1 MTSSKRV
8 VLIDNYD
15 SFTWNLYEYLCQEGA
30 EVLVYRNDEI
40 TVDEVAALNPEIV
53 FISPG
58 PGHPKTDSGISRECI
73 KYFTGKVPVFGVCMG
88 QQCMFDVF
96 GGEVAYA
103 GEIVHGKTSPIYH
116 DNKGFFK
123 GVPQGVAVTRYHSLA
138 GLKSS
143 LPDVLEITAKT
154 EGGIIMGVRHKKYTV
169 EGVQFHPESILTE
182 EGHLMLRNI
191 LSIQGGTWEEND
203 KLSKNST
210 KNLSSKGSSILDHIY
225 AKRQNDVREQA
236 STPGFT
242 LKDLEA
248 NFKLG
253 LAPPVQNLY
262 EKLSSTSGK
271 AAVLAEVKRASPSK
285 GDIDISAVA
294 AEQGLKYAR
303 AGASAI
309 SVLTEPHWFK
319 GSLQDLV
326 NVRRVLDLSFSENPS
341 ERPCVLR
348 KEFIFS
354 KYQILESRL
363 AGADTVLLI
372 VKMLSQ
378 DLLRDLYEYATV
390 EMGIEPLVEVN
401 SKAELDRAL
410 EINAKIIGVNNR
422 NLHSFDVD
430 LNTTSSLIH
439 SVPKGTLLIALSG
452 ITSGKDAEKYKS
464 EGVNGFLVGEAL
476 MRAND
481 VNAFIKELVQ

>member
-1 MTSSKRV
+1 M
-8 VLIDNYD
+8 
-15 SFTWNLYEYLCQEGA
+15 
-30 EVLVYRNDEI
+30 
-40 TVDEVAALNPEIV
+40 NPEIV

-210 KNLSSKGSSILDHIY
+210 KYLSSKGSSILDQIY
-225 AKRQNDVREQA
+225 AKRQNDVQEQA

-242 LKDLEA
+242 LKDLET

-253 LAPPVQNLY
+253 LAPPVQSLY

-326 NVRRVLDLSFSENPS
+326 NVRRALDLSFSENPS

>member
-262 EKLSSTSGK
+262 KKLSSTSGK

-439 SVPKGTLLIALSG
+439 SIPKGTLLIALSG

>member
-225 AKRQNDVREQA
+225 AKRQNDVQEQA

-242 LKDLEA
+242 LKDLET

>member
-143 LPDVLEITAKT
+143 LPDVLEVTAKT

-203 KLSKNST
+203 KLSKNSM

-225 AKRQNDVREQA
+225 AKRQNDVQEQA

-242 LKDLEA
+242 LKDLQT

-285 GDIDISAVA
+285 GDIDTSAVA

-464 EGVNGFLVGEAL
+464 EGINGFLVGEAL